1 MSNPSQKQL
10 FAMFGVFVMAFAAL
24 VGVSMIGS
32 EDSDA
37 AFSTGSSSNPLTS
50 FSGTLDDVSVGK
62 TYYVKVGTSIS
73 ISGTS
78 NLLFDAEVCDTVSYF
93 GLSVS
98 SNSLSGTL
106 TASSNSRYT
115 YTTIQY
121 YTVGDDTDSTFS
133 IVPVSASSESDLNF
147 TSPAAVDCVSKSSV
161 SYQATVNVAN
171 STFSSSSSSSWL
183 TLSSS
188 GKLTGTAPSVSS
200 KTSYSFAIIA
210 KSPGGQ
216 TATQTVTFDVYP
228 VAKLSATATSVTGKV
243 GTSISAVTVSSN
255 LAASLSYTNTSGTLS
270 GIGLSFDSSTGKIS
284 GTPSAAGTVKI
295 TVKGTTT
302 VGPTQTPSI
311 VLTITISEKDL
322 SITSSPPTGTY
333 KVGSQWSYSPVANQ
347 TVTWS
352 LVDAPSWLTVTDGKI
367 SGQVTGYT
375 SASTVTFQ
383 VKASTS
389 AQSVTQNVSIAV
401 EPVLAFTSV
410 PVASC
415 VVTPVYDYKDDGSF
429 TLKSLA
435 AAVSLSV
442 APVSTVQDEYI
453 VLGAPMVLGDAVD
466 STTDDSTDSNDSTG
480 STDGSS
486 SDGSLTSDDSSKD
499 GSKTDD
505 ATKSD
510 AVAPSLTVVDTRTF
524 KFVWTGEYAES
535 VVWDFGDGTTAEGF
549 SVFHSYAK
557 DGTYHYSCTGI
568 NSLGQ
573 SKIEGTIT
581 VSCGEVID
589 ITMYVLIG
597 LALLIVIGVV
607 YHFHKKS
614 KNGGNAGRRSYGSK
628 SNRKSAGRR

>member
-10 FAMFGVFVMAFAAL
+10 FAMFGVFVLAFAAL

-32 EDSDA
+32 EDSEA

-50 FSGTLDDVSVGK
+50 FSGTLDDVSAGS

-73 ISGTS
+73 ISATS
-78 NLLFDAEVCDTVSYF
+78 SLLFDAEACDSVSYF

-98 SNSLSGTL
+98 STSLSGTL
-106 TASSNSRYT
+106 TSSSDSSFS

-121 YTVGDDTDSTFS
+121 YTDGSDSDSAFS
-133 IVPVSASSESDLNF
+133 IVPISASSESILNF

-161 SYQATVNVAN
+161 SYLATVNVAN
-171 STFSSSSSSSWL
+171 CTFSSTSSSTWL

-188 GKLTGTAPSVSS
+188 GKLTGTAPSVS
-200 KTSYSFAIIA
+200 KLTSYSFDITA
-210 KSPGGQ
+210 KSKGGQ

-228 VAKLSATATSVTGKV
+228 VAQLTATSTTITGKV
-243 GTSISAVTVSSN
+243 GTAISAVTVSSN

-311 VLTITISEKDL
+311 VLTIIISEKDL
-322 SITSSPPTGTY
+322 SITSSPPTGIY

-352 LVDAPSWLTVTDGKI
+352 LVDAPSWLTLTEGKI

-375 SASTVTFQ
+375 SSSTVTFQ
-383 VKASTS
+383 VKATTS
-389 AQSVTQNVSIAV
+389 ANHSVIQNVSIAV
-401 EPVLAFTSV
+401 EPVLAFTSI

-453 VLGAPMVLGDAVD
+453 VLGAPMVLGDAAD
-466 STTDDSTDSNDSTG
+466 STADDFTDSNDSTD
-480 STDGSS
+480 SNDGSS
-486 SDGSLTSDDSSKD
+486 SDGSSTSDDSSKD
-499 GSKTDD
+499 DSKTDD

-510 AVAPSLTVVDTRTF
+510 AVAPSFTVVDTRTF

-589 ITMYVLIG
+589 ITMYVLVG

-614 KNGGNAGRRSYGSK
+614 KTSNAGRRSYGSK
-628 SNRKSAGRR
+628 SKRKSAGRR